1 MVRWLLLLRRSFL
14 PTTNS
19 HVDNRVDNRG
29 SASLVGA
36 LCIGLAAAFSVA
48 AAKLGEIAINDA
60 RAHIAAEAAA
70 LAGALTGANAAEE
83 IANQNNA
90 QIVEYSIIDETALVV
105 VEIKGIRASARAT
118 VVDFSTLGAWH
129 SPTDSSP

>member
-1 MVRWLLLLRRSFL
+1 MVRWLLLLRRFFL
-14 PTTNS
+14 QTTS
-19 HVDNRVDNRG
+19 SRVDNRG

-36 LCIGLAAAFSVA
+36 LCIGFAAALSVA

-60 RAHIAAEAAA
+60 RSHIAAEAAA
-70 LAGALTGANAAEE
+70 LAGALTGAKTAED

-90 QIVEYSIIDETALVV
+90 QIVEYRIVDAAVLVV

>member
-1 MVRWLLLLRRSFL
+1 M
-14 PTTNS
+14 
-19 HVDNRVDNRG
+19 
-29 SASLVGA
+29 
-36 LCIGLAAAFSVA
+36 A

-83 IANQNNA
+83 IANLNNA
-90 QIVEYSIIDETALVV
+90 QIVEYSIAEETVLVA
-105 VEIKGIRASARAT
+105 VEIKGIGASARAM
-118 VVDFSTLGAWH
+118 VVDFSTLRAWH